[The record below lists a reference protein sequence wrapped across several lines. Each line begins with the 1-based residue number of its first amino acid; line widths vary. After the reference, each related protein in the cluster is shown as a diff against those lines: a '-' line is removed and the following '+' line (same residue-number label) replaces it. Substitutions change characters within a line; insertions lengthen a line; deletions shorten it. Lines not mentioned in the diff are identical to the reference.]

1 MSQGLQVLLGDD
13 SWFNVA
19 PRPGSFIVNLG
30 KMLAEST
37 GWKVKATKHR
47 VIETGGDRY
56 SFPFFFEPGFS
67 AMVPRS
73 LPSCSDESSSEIQY
87 IQYGPWLMENMK
99 KYAEVGDLL
108 KIAEEVNVN

>member
-1 MSQGLQVLLGDD
+1 MSQGLQILLNDGN
-13 SWFNVA
+13 WFSVA

-56 SFPFFFEPGFS
+56 SLPFFFEPGFS

-73 LPSCSDESSSEIQY
+73 LPTCSDESSSEIQY

-99 KYAEVGDLL
+99 KYAEFGDLL
-108 KIAEEVNVN
+108 KVAKK